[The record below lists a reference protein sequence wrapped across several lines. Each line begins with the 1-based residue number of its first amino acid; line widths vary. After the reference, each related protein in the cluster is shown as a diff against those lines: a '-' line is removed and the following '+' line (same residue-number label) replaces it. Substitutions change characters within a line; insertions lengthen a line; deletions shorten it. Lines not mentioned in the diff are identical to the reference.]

1 MMVNRDGEAHE
12 QQWCFCFCFC
22 VREPSKKL
30 LVWVGLGLQLTRK
43 KKRAQVNREY
53 GFGSDFRRL
62 FGVKSIGVKRKEKMW
77 SPTLVLI
84 SFPKA

>member
-1 MMVNRDGEAHE
+1 MILNGDGEAHE
-12 QQWCFCFCFC
+12 QQWCLILCARAEQKS
-22 VREPSKKL
+22 VI
-30 LVWVGLGLQLTRK
+30 GLGLQLTRK

-62 FGVKSIGVKRKEKMW
+62 VGVKSIGVKRKEKMW
-77 SPTLVLI
+77 SPTLALI